1 MSSKVKVVVI
11 TIIGVFA
18 LSLILLGIKSALG
31 TLKELDDGYDYKKAD
46 SYVKKIKKLCDAQ
59 DEFLVGDV
67 FQFEYDRAYVFKDN
81 YMSGESFARQ
91 YNLDISINQ
100 VEAVDTEI
108 LRRIVFVDENGDY
121 IYEFRYNVEKLTLM
135 EEGMIIYP
143 ETIIKKE
150 GIEPNGRCII
160 ELVGNYKYYY
170 DRNID

>member
-1 MSSKVKVVVI
+1 
-11 TIIGVFA
+11 
-18 LSLILLGIKSALG
+18 
-31 TLKELDDGYDYKKAD
+31 
-46 SYVKKIKKLCDAQ
+46 
-59 DEFLVGDV
+59 
-67 FQFEYDRAYVFKDN
+67 
-81 YMSGESFARQ
+81 MSGESFARQ